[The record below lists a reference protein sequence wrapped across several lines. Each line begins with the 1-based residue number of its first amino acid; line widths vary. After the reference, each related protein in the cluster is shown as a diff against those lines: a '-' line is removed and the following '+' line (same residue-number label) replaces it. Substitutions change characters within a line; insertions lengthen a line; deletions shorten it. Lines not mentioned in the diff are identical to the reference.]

1 VAVAD
6 RRIRKDRAGQIRKPV
21 DEGSPGKHVTLL
33 PGNPDA
39 RSLGSLYETF
49 RLEEAGRSIAFRTAL
64 AFTRRAT
71 AG

>member
-6 RRIRKDRAGQIRKPV
+6 RRIQKDRAGQIRKPV
-21 DEGSPGKHVTLL
+21 DQNFPGKHVTLV

-49 RLEEAGRSIAFRTAL
+49 RLEEAGRIAFRTAL